1 MYQIV
6 GETELQLDYEA
17 LTLWCLNLEAQ
28 KALEGINRAP
38 AQSPFFFFNF
48 QLGWGFRVLFF
59 LFCWGGI
66 IGKQNLEITSICLKG
81 AYLFF
86 IITLFNLTVFLQY
99 MGMVSLM
106 LSLDSQECM
115 FFIILLPIPDIY
127 NAFITR

>member
-6 GETELQLDYEA
+6 GETELQLDCEA

-28 KALEGINRAP
+28 KALEEINRAL
-38 AQSPFFFFNF
+38 AQSPFFFLISSWDGDLEF
-48 QLGWGFRVLFF
+48 FF

-115 FFIILLPIPDIY
+115 FFIILLPIPGIY